1 MEIKIT
7 LGGNKKVDAHVGN
20 FVIRT
25 DQSVKAGGDETA
37 PEPFTLFLASIGTC
51 AGIYVV
57 FFCEARKIPTE
68 GIELTQKLD
77 FEKVEGGRKLKKVS
91 LEITVPPTF
100 PEKYRDAV
108 ARAAAS
114 CAVKKTIADPPEFEV
129 TTVVAPAVTSPVA

>member
-7 LGGNKKVDAHVGN
+7 LGGNKKVDAHVGT
-20 FVIRT
+20 FVIHT
-25 DQSVKAGGDETA
+25 DQGLRAGGDETA
-37 PEPFTLFLASIGTC
+37 PEPYTLFLASIGTC
-51 AGIYVV
+51 AGVYVV
-57 FFCEARKIPTE
+57 FFCEARKIPTD

-77 FEKVEGGRKLKKVS
+77 FEAVDGARKLRKVT
-91 LEITVPPTF
+91 LEISVPPSF

-129 TTVVAPAVTSPVA
+129 TTVVAQPAAPT